1 MIIFKK
7 AFILIIIFFSLI
19 SFCYS
24 KIQLK
29 IIMKIDNEIITSHDI
44 EQEINY
50 LKALN
55 PGLNQISKEEI
66 LTLAKKSIIKEF
78 IKRKEIEKYKKLNL
92 ENPQINNVLS
102 NLIQNLNLQNENE
115 LEIYLNNFNFSVVEL
130 KRKIEIENEWKNL
143 IYSKYKK
150 TVKIDKK
157 ELIDKIEKSSNEKF
171 LLEYNLSEIVFTNT
185 TNISLD
191 QLFENLKE
199 SLKKNGFENTANLYS
214 ISESSKVGGKIG
226 WVKKNSLSDIIIE
239 TQKLNINVTDIE
251 ILRLHYAHTL
261 SHWYKNIQKHK
272 DEIVQMFDKRF
283 YRMWEFYLLASKY
296 SFVNMGNIVLQIQI
310 AKNINNLPLTR
321 NYMYN

>member
-1 MIIFKK
+1 MFKK
-7 AFILIIIFFSLI
+7 VFILILISFSLI
-19 SFCYS
+19 NFSYS

-55 PGLNQISKEEI
+55 PGLNQIGNEEI
-66 LTLAKKSIIKEF
+66 LTVAKRSIIKEF
-78 IKRKEIEKYKKLNL
+78 IKKKEIEKYKKLNL
-92 ENPQINNVLS
+92 ENPQINNVLN

-115 LEIYLNNFNFSVVEL
+115 LEIYLNNFNFSVEEL

-157 ELIDKIEKSSNEKF
+157 KLIDKIEKSNNEKF
-171 LLEYNLSEIVFTNT
+171 QLEYNLSEIVFTNT

-191 QLFENLKE
+191 QLFENLQE
-199 SLKKNGFENTANLYS
+199 SLKKNGFENTANIYS

-226 WVKKNSLSDIIIE
+226 WVKKNSLSDTIIE
-239 TQKLNINVTDIE
+239 GLKDLNIDEFSSPLKINNNYFIFKINDIRKIEIKIDKKKELDKMIFVETSKQLDKFSNIFYNKIKLNSE
-251 ILRLHYAHTL
+251 I
-261 SHWYKNIQKHK
+261 S
-272 DEIVQMFDKRF
+272 
-283 YRMWEFYLLASKY
+283 EF
-296 SFVNMGNIVLQIQI
+296 
-310 AKNINNLPLTR
+310 
-321 NYMYN
+321 